1 MLLAGRAPDL
11 GLNQTQTLIVLVA
24 CVLVLGILV
33 GRIVYMARQGAFTG
47 YRMGAHVVVRCR
59 DGHLFTTIW
68 IPMVSF
74 KAVRLGYVRWQY
86 CPVGRHMTFVV
97 PVRDDDLSD
106 IERRIA
112 EQNDD
117 GGIP

>member
-1 MLLAGRAPDL
+1 MVLAGSAPDL
-11 GLNQTQTLIVLVA
+11 GLNQAQTLIVLVA
-24 CVLVLGILV
+24 AVLILGILV
-33 GRIVYMARQGAFTG
+33 GRIAFLLRRGNMNG
-47 YRMGAHVVVRCR
+47 YRFGANVAVRCR
-59 DGHLFTTIW
+59 DGHLFTTTW

-97 PVRDDDLSD
+97 PVRDDDMTD

-112 EQNDD
+112 ERNDD

>member
-1 MLLAGRAPDL
+1 MSDL
-11 GLNQTQTLIVLVA
+11 TKILIV
-24 CVLVLGILV
+24 VLAVVLLTGLALRV
-33 GRIVYMARQGAFTG
+33 RGLQRETGSWQPSGGRVI
-47 YRMGAHVVVRCR
+47 VRCR
-59 DGHLFTTIW
+59 DGHLFTTTW

-97 PVRDDDLSD
+97 PVRDDDLTD
-106 IERRIA
+106 IQRRSA
-112 EQNDD
+112 QRNDD

>member
-1 MLLAGRAPDL
+1 MVLAGSAPDL
-11 GLNQTQTLIVLVA
+11 GLNQTQTLIVLIA
-24 CVLVLGILV
+24 CVLILGILV
-33 GRIVYMARQGAFTG
+33 GRFAFMLRRGAMSG
-47 YRMGAHVVVRCR
+47 YRLGAHVVVRCR
-59 DGHLFTTIW
+59 DGHLFTTTW

-97 PVRDDDLSD
+97 PVRDDDLTD
-106 IERRIA
+106 IERRTA
-112 EQNDD
+112 EHNDD